1 MKKSSLKETRV
12 QHETDNLQMKIY
24 RNYSDVYCHWH
35 DEYEFILALRGS
47 CEVISDA
54 TSYTLNEGELALVG
68 GGQIHQINIT
78 PPSQTAAVV
87 IHPHLCGTDCMGY
100 FSNSIVFDPVFKPS
114 DPVGGKVIR
123 NITGLIK
130 VMENKN
136 IGYELRV
143 KSIVTDT
150 FALLLENGSYGCTH
164 SKTVNSVMEELVS
177 LIHSEY
183 RGSID
188 LDMLSHRSNYSKP
201 YIIRLFKRHTGKTPV
216 EYINSYRISKSLGL
230 LSNTDMSVLDV
241 GLEVGFENTAYFI
254 KLFKAQMGVTPLRWR
269 NSTK

>member
-1 MKKSSLKETRV
+1 MNKSSLKETQV
-12 QHETDNLQMKIY
+12 SHETDNLQMNIY
-24 RNYSDVYCHWH
+24 RNYSNVYCHWH
-35 DEYEFILALRGS
+35 DEYEFVLAMHGS

-54 TSYTLNEGELALVG
+54 ISYTLKEGELALVG

-78 PPSQTAAVV
+78 PPSQTVAVV

-100 FSNSIVFDPVFKPS
+100 FSNNIMFDPMFKPS
-114 DPVGGKVIR
+114 EPVGRRVIR
-123 NITGLIK
+123 NITELIK
-130 VMENKN
+130 VIENKN
-136 IGYELRV
+136 MGYELRV
-143 KSIVTDT
+143 KSLVADT
-150 FALLLENGSYGCTH
+150 FALLLENHRYNC
-164 SKTVNSVMEELVS
+164 SKAQGGNSVIEKLVDI
-177 LIHSEY
+177 IHAEY

-254 KLFKAQMGVTPLRWR
+254 KLFKAQMGVTPLKWR
-269 NSTK
+269 KSTK